1 MSYRSS
7 VINSDEYKNLPH
19 RTEYSSTADI
29 MTDTPH
35 SVNYGAIVQLLDTE
49 INAIMLGEKE
59 MESTLKDANNKLK
72 KLIR

>member
-1 MSYRSS
+1 
-7 VINSDEYKNLPH
+7 
-19 RTEYSSTADI
+19 

-49 INAIMLGEKE
+49 INAIMLGENE